1 MINKGQ
7 TKLSSYSNTSDIEVY
22 SGIDLFKV
30 FAAILV
36 VFIHSNIAKNEEF
49 SNVIVLCFS
58 GIAVPFFFMV
68 SGFFFYKKL
77 SNVKDEKS
85 FIIFYEKKLLF
96 LYFFWQ
102 LVNLP
107 MTINA
112 YIIKYP
118 DSSVIKYV
126 LLIFRSIFLCGN
138 GVTWYILSMSEAAF
152 IIYLVHKFF
161 KDKAK
166 IKIILFL
173 IVIGFSFLLCYDS
186 FKNLLIS
193 TPYSYVNK
201 LFYVLFSWSNNFI
214 MKAVPFMGIGCI
226 IYFLNLRIP
235 LSLATVALALL
246 SVFSL
251 AVYCFKI
258 NDILNIDFYVILN
271 IPLTICYFFI
281 SLEINL
287 NIKSEIS
294 QILRGISS
302 TIYFLH
308 TYILYYVLDKFLG
321 YEFSCVLKVLISVT
335 CLTVVYF
342 LIRKSN
348 LKILKKVLNLK

>member
-1 MINKGQ
+1 M
-7 TKLSSYSNTSDIEVY
+7 
-22 SGIDLFKV
+22 
-30 FAAILV
+30 
-36 VFIHSNIAKNEEF
+36 
-49 SNVIVLCFS
+49 
-58 GIAVPFFFMV
+58 
-68 SGFFFYKKL
+68 
-77 SNVKDEKS
+77 
-85 FIIFYEKKLLF
+85 
-96 LYFFWQ
+96 
-102 LVNLP
+102 
-107 MTINA
+107 
-112 YIIKYP
+112 
-118 DSSVIKYV
+118 
-126 LLIFRSIFLCGN
+126 CGN
-138 GVTWYILSMSEAAF
+138 GVTWYILSMLEAAF

-258 NDILNIDFYVILN
+258 NDILNIDFLCNFKHTSYNL
-271 IPLTICYFFI
+271 LFLYF
-281 SLEINL
+281 
-287 NIKSEIS
+287 
-294 QILRGISS
+294 
-302 TIYFLH
+302 
-308 TYILYYVLDKFLG
+308 
-321 YEFSCVLKVLISVT
+321 
-335 CLTVVYF
+335 
-342 LIRKSN
+342 IRN
-348 LKILKKVLNLK
+348 